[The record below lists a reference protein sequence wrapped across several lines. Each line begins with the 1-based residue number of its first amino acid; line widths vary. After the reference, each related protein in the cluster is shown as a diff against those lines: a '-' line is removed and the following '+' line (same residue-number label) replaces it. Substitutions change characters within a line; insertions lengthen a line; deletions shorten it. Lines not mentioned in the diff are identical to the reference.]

1 MSGRQISLK
10 TVPLPQPSAPLF
22 HILQRV
28 YRYLRPYWK
37 QTAGAYASLLGILAL
52 NTLIPQ
58 LIRWTIDTGIGGKQP
73 EVLTWSVLAM
83 LGLTL
88 LKGVFTYLQGKLSE
102 TSSQSVAYDLRNEIQ
117 KKLTQLSFSYHDQ
130 SETGELL
137 SRAVQDVERVR
148 FLTGRAT
155 LRILDGV
162 LMLVVTMIMMLIMDY
177 RLALLIL
184 VTMPLLVIQALRF
197 GTRYR
202 PLSLQVQKQLAV
214 LTTAVEQ
221 NLRGSK
227 VVKAYAQEDVEIE
240 RFEKE
245 NSRWFDLSV
254 LSGRMQAI
262 NMPLLFLLANLG
274 TVIIVL
280 YGGNQVIQDK
290 LTIGVI
296 IAFITYLGQLIEPI
310 RRLGLIIPAV
320 AIAGSAAERIFSILD
335 QVPEVKDEPDAISM
349 KSIQGHVQFE
359 HVSFDYG
366 SRKVLKEINFEV
378 LPGQTVAL
386 LGSTGSG
393 KSSIINLI
401 PRFYDPTSG
410 KILIDGMDIRHV
422 TLHSL
427 RSQIGIV
434 MQETTLFATTIKENI
449 AFGCSNVSE
458 EEIIEAAKA
467 AQAHDFIMET
477 SHGYDTYVGER
488 GSTLSG
494 GQKQR
499 LAIARALL
507 LNPHILLLDDAT
519 ASVDTETEHLIQL
532 AFARLVQGRTTF
544 VIAHR
549 LSTVRNADQI
559 LVLDAGHIAAQ
570 GTHETLLSTSH
581 LYRTI
586 YNQQLKK
593 QESKP

>member
-1 MSGRQISLK
+1 MADRQAFLK
-10 TVPLPQPSAPLF
+10 SIPLPQPSAPLF

-58 LIRWTIDTGIGGKQP
+58 LIRWIIDTGIGGKQP
-73 EVLTWSVLAM
+73 DILTWSVLAM

-102 TSSQSVAYDLRNEIQ
+102 TSSQSVAYDLRNDIQ

-162 LMLVVTMIMMLIMDY
+162 LMLVVTMIMMLLMDY

-184 VTMPLLVIQALRF
+184 ITMPLLVVQALRF
-197 GTRYR
+197 GARYR

-245 NSRWFDLSV
+245 NSRWFNLSV

-280 YGGNQVIQDK
+280 YGGNQVIHDK
-290 LTIGVI
+290 LTLGVV

-320 AIAGSAAERIFSILD
+320 AIAGSAAERIFNILD
-335 QVPEVKDEPDAISM
+335 QVPEVKDEPDAIPM
-349 KSIQGHVQFE
+349 KNIQGHVQFE
-359 HVSFDYG
+359 NVSFDYG

-378 LPGQTVAL
+378 LPGQTIAL

-410 KILIDGMDIRHV
+410 RILIDGEDIRHV
-422 TLHSL
+422 KLHSL

-434 MQETTLFATTIKENI
+434 MQETTLFATSIKENI
-449 AFGCSNVSE
+449 AFGCSNISDD
-458 EEIIEAAKA
+458 EIIEAAKA

-477 SHGYDTYVGER
+477 SHGYDTRVGER

-507 LNPHILLLDDAT
+507 LNPRILLLDDAT
-519 ASVDTETEHLIQL
+519 ASVDTETEHLIQM

-559 LVLDAGHIAAQ
+559 LVLDAGRIAAQ
-570 GTHETLLSTSH
+570 GTHDTLLSTSH

-593 QESKP
+593 QESRS

>member
-458 EEIIEAAKA
+458 EEVIEAAKA

-507 LNPHILLLDDAT
+507 LNPRILLLDDAT

>member
-1 MSGRQISLK
+1 MADRQALQKFI
-10 TVPLPQPSAPLF
+10 PLPQPSAPLF
-22 HILQRV
+22 HILKRV
-28 YRYLRPYWK
+28 YQYLRPYWK

-58 LIRWTIDTGIGGKQP
+58 LIRWIIDTGIGQKQP
-73 EVLTWSVLAM
+73 AILTWSVLAM

-155 LRILDGV
+155 LRILDGA

-280 YGGNQVIQDK
+280 YGGNQVIQGK

-320 AIAGSAAERIFSILD
+320 AIAGSAAERIFNILD
-335 QVPEVKDEPDAISM
+335 QVPEVKDEPDAIPM
-349 KSIQGHVQFE
+349 KNIEGHVQFE

-366 SRKVLKEINFEV
+366 TRKVLKEINFEV

-401 PRFYDPTSG
+401 PRFYDPTAG
-410 KILIDGMDIRHV
+410 RILIDGKDIRHV

-427 RSQIGIV
+427 RNQIGIV
-434 MQETTLFATTIKENI
+434 MQETTLFATSIKENI
-449 AFGCSNVSE
+449 AFGCSNVSDD
-458 EEIIEAAKA
+458 EIIEAAKA
-467 AQAHDFIMET
+467 AQAHDFIIET
-477 SHGYDTYVGER
+477 PNGYDTRVGEQ

-507 LNPHILLLDDAT
+507 LNPRILLLDDAT

-532 AFARLVQGRTTF
+532 AFARLIQGRTTF

-570 GTHETLLSTSH
+570 GTHDTLLSTSH

-593 QESKP
+593 QESRP